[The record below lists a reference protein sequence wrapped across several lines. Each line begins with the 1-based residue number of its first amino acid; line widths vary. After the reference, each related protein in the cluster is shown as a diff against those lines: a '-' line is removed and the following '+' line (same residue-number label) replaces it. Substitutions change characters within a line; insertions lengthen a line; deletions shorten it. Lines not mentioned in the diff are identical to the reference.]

1 MRACYR
7 NKELDNLDRLEQRHR
22 AVIYMYVHVRTHKGI
37 IPNEAADV
45 IADKMREGGAKGY
58 LHLTCTSISCHPD
71 THSAPSRG

>member
-1 MRACYR
+1 MTDFNTTAT
-7 NKELDNLDRLEQRHR
+7 RLVERGYS
-22 AVIYMYVHVRTHKGI
+22 VIPI